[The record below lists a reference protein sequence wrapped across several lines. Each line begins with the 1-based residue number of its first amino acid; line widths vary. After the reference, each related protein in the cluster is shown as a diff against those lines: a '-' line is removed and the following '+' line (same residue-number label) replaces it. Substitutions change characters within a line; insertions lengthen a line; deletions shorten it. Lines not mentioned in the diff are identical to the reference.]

1 MSQFTGNLFL
11 EQLLNTCV
19 QMPIPGIVAGSP
31 LKQVRTQR
39 PEGRLVSSTR
49 LTTSSDFS
57 GTSARETTDPQG
69 QTWVQIFPE
78 ILLKVSLACYSDNP
92 RSFRRVGC
100 CDRQPETSLQ
110 HRVTGKALD
119 YKLGRKRMGDMFQIL
134 TLLLIGCYDL
144 GQVTPCSVSPSAK
157 WE

>member
-69 QTWVQIFPE
+69 QTWVQIFLE
-78 ILLKVSLACYSDNP
+78 ILLKVSP
-92 RSFRRVGC
+92 
-100 CDRQPETSLQ
+100 
-110 HRVTGKALD
+110 VT
-119 YKLGRKRMGDMFQIL
+119 
-134 TLLLIGCYDL
+134 
-144 GQVTPCSVSPSAK
+144 VTIPGASGGLVAATGSQRPHCSTG
-157 WE
+157 